1 MYNIKS
7 INIFSLSLICLLAQT
22 LNQQKDKIYQ
32 IEASPDKIKF
42 KEKIQDDI
50 IISKLKKIP

>member
-1 MYNIKS
+1 MQVNILKTE
-7 INIFSLSLICLLAQT
+7 IE
-22 LNQQKDKIYQ
+22 QKDKIYQ